1 MKTLK
6 GFVLGIVTS
15 IAVAATMSQA
25 GLFSSMVTSD
35 WETKESK
42 RYLVEAYGFDVR
54 AYDWERSDGMLCTAM
69 FTDSGPVG
77 LDCE

>member
-54 AYDWERSDGMLCTAM
+54 AYD
-69 FTDSGPVG
+69 
-77 LDCE
+77 